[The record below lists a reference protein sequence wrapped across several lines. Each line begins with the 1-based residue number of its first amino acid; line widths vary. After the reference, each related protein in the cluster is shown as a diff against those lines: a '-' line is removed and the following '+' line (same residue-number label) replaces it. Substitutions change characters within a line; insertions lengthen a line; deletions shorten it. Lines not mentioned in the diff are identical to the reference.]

1 MTLDGNCFFVSR
13 KKRKEAVK
21 SNFEIICEKILEEAH
36 KDHLKSFAMRV
47 DKEYEKDWTEVSSY
61 LLFEFFTEFK
71 TKFPSIHIILASIIS
86 TWYFREPL
94 MFINEGDENVVSDDK
109 SNGEDN

>member
-1 MTLDGNCFFVSR
+1 
-13 KKRKEAVK
+13 
-21 SNFEIICEKILEEAH
+21 
-36 KDHLKSFAMRV
+36 MRV